1 MPLANPGRSVAARR
15 GHRHPAT
22 RFLAQLGIPDA
33 ILERGSVRDW
43 HTLEAELD
51 RFSAYGHGTATQR
64 KFLHTPHPYLRG
76 ATPAEVLAER
86 DGIERVR
93 RALRRTLDAVE
104 RI

>member
-1 MPLANPGRSVAARR
+1 MPVANPARSVSARR
-15 GHRHPAT
+15 GERHPAT
-22 RFLAQLGIPDA
+22 QFFAQLGVPDTV
-33 ILERGSVRDW
+33 LERGRVRDW
-43 HTLEAELD
+43 HSLEAELD

-64 KFLHTPHPYLRG
+64 RFLHTPHPQLMG

-93 RALRRTLDAVE
+93 RALRRTLDAAE